1 MRIVEEQLDA
11 AVSNAYV
18 EWREDVY
25 RYLVLLGLDPPRAQE
40 ATQEVFLRLYTTLRK
55 GGEPILNQRAW
66 VFRAAHNLGLT
77 LRSRES
83 RILPFDP
90 KLEATL
96 ADTADSPERSLME
109 QERMRKLH
117 RAVSSLS
124 PQQRQCLRLRAEGLK
139 YAEIADAIG
148 ISVSTVY
155 EFLKRAVTRLR
166 TTMYE

>member
-1 MRIVEEQLDA
+1 MKIVEEQMDA
-11 AVSNAYV
+11 AVSKIYV

-25 RYLVLLGLDPPRAQE
+25 RYLVLLGLGPARAQE
-40 ATQEVFLRLYTTLRK
+40 ATQEVFMRLYATLRK
-55 GGEPILNQRAW
+55 GGDPILNQRAW
-66 VFRAAHNLGLT
+66 VFRTAHNLGLT

-83 RILPFDP
+83 GILPFDS
-90 KLEATL
+90 KLEATI
-96 ADTADSPERSLME
+96 ADAADSPERSLL
-109 QERMRKLH
+109 EREMMRKLH

-155 EFLKRAVTRLR
+155 EFLRRAVTKLR
-166 TTMYE
+166 TTIYE